1 MLSPCGVFASA
12 AFDKLENVSITS
24 PGVPE
29 IPPSSSTTTTWISSP
44 DPFLVETYGE
54 VPGAPSTE
62 S

>member
-1 MLSPCGVFASA
+1 VSPCGVFASA
-12 AFDKLENVSITS
+12 AFDKLENDSITS

-44 DPFLVETYGE
+44 EPDLVEANGD

>member
-1 MLSPCGVFASA
+1 VSPCGVFASDA
-12 AFDKLENVSITS
+12 LDTLEKVSITA

-29 IPPSSSTTTTWISSP
+29 IPPSSSMTTTWISSP
-44 DPFLVETYGE
+44 EPLLSEAHAD

>member
-1 MLSPCGVFASA
+1 VSPCGVFASA
-12 AFDKLENVSITS
+12 AFDNLEKVSITS

-44 DPFLVETYGE
+44 EPDLVEVHVD

>member
-1 MLSPCGVFASA
+1 MSPCGVLASEP
-12 AFDKLENVSITS
+12 LESFEKVSITV

-29 IPPSSSTTTTWISSP
+29 IPPSSSTTTTWISSFTP
-44 DPFLVETYGE
+44 YLADAYAE

>member
-1 MLSPCGVFASA
+1 MSPCGVFASA

-24 PGVPE
+24 PGVPV
-29 IPPSSSTTTTWISSP
+29 IPPSWSTTTTWISSP
-44 DPFLVETYGE
+44 EPDLSDAYGE

>member
-1 MLSPCGVFASA
+1 MSPEGVLASE
-12 AFDKLENVSITS
+12 AFDNLENVSITS

-44 DPFLVETYGE
+44 EPDLSDTYAE